1 MLRGSDRAHAEGE
14 EGGREGRQEKCWGN
28 RREKTLC
35 SFIVLIRG
43 LISLLLGADE
53 NDASGGSTAVADGD
67 SCDAGGTRK

>member
-1 MLRGSDRAHAEGE
+1 MLHGSDRAHAEGE

-53 NDASGGSTAVADGD
+53 TDGGAAVADGD